1 MPNFFVAALQKTL
14 SPGQRLRLR
23 RLRHPAWL
31 GTLRR
36 VQPIS
41 AEWGYDRGTPV
52 DRYYIEQF
60 LAEHQADIHGRVLE
74 VKNNDY
80 TQRFGR
86 DVAQSD
92 VLDIDAANPRAT
104 LIADLTSAEALSS
117 DQFDCFILTQTL
129 QFIYDTRAAL
139 THAQRLIRPGGVLL
153 VTVPSISRIA
163 PRYGLQTDYW
173 RFTRASCAA
182 LFGEVFGAEQV
193 TVCSYGNVLTGV
205 AFLAG
210 LAYEELTP
218 RELETRDDYFP
229 LIIAVRAVKSTR
241 SASPA

>member
-1 MPNFFVAALQKTL
+1 MPNFLMAALQKKL
-14 SPGQRLRLR
+14 SPGQRARLR
-23 RLRHPAWL
+23 RLRYPAWL

-52 DRYYIEQF
+52 DRYYVEQF

-86 DVAQSD
+86 DVARSD
-92 VLDIDAANPRAT
+92 VLDIDAANPHAT

-129 QFIYDTRAAL
+129 QFIYDFRSAL
-139 THAQRLIRPGGVLL
+139 THAQRLLRPGGVLL

-182 LFGEVFGAEQV
+182 LFGEVFGAEEV
-193 TVCSYGNVLTGV
+193 TVCSYGNVLAGV

-218 RELETRDDYFP
+218 RELKTHDDYFP

-241 SASPA
+241 SASPV